1 MRNVNRLFQ
10 IIHMLRHHRVL
21 TAEAIAEKLEV
32 SVRTIYRDIDHLSA
46 SGIPIMSE
54 RGVGYKMMNGYELP
68 PLTFTEEELI
78 ALRLGARM
86 VQAWSEP
93 RLQEAASSMLSKID
107 GVLSQTQRD
116 VLDNVHLYA
125 LDAFIDDATRQKLA
139 HFRQAVEQH
148 QRVLI
153 HYTSAQEAS
162 TQRTIRPLGVFY
174 IGSRWLVGAWC
185 ELREGFRHFLLTRIT
200 HHEVVGTYDID
211 RTPGV
216 DDLIAYET
224 KRHKKTKA

>member
-86 VQAWSEP
+86 VQGRCP
-93 RLQEAASSMLSKID
+93 
-107 GVLSQTQRD
+107 
-116 VLDNVHLYA
+116 
-125 LDAFIDDATRQKLA
+125 
-139 HFRQAVEQH
+139 
-148 QRVLI
+148 
-153 HYTSAQEAS
+153 
-162 TQRTIRPLGVFY
+162 
-174 IGSRWLVGAWC
+174 
-185 ELREGFRHFLLTRIT
+185 
-200 HHEVVGTYDID
+200 
-211 RTPGV
+211 
-216 DDLIAYET
+216 
-224 KRHKKTKA
+224 